1 MGLYPQKGTIAVGSD
16 ADIVI
21 WDPEKETTI
30 TAESMHMRVD
40 YSPFEGRKVTGFPE
54 TVLLRGQVVVDG
66 DSFRGRPGQGKFIKR
81 ASHAVK

>member
-1 MGLYPQKGTIAVGSD
+1 
-16 ADIVI
+16 
-21 WDPEKETTI
+21 
-30 TAESMHMRVD
+30 MHMRVD